1 MQPKMQRFLAKS
13 VSRVGLGPCLR
24 SCVRFFLTGHFIDG
38 PTDRELGNLKLDYV
52 QTAYGYPHMVGH
64 RSELAK
70 AIFDGCKR
78 EKSIQFFFSTA
89 ADQVDVSSDKPSF
102 VAVPRQGGQP
112 RKIETDILLGAD
124 GILNP
129 MGYRASFADL
139 VSLGIKSKTRASLLQ
154 NLGVRAEVE
163 DTGQA
168 CYRIMIKREDLAH
181 DPDLLELLD
190 GDRATRWVGEH
201 KMIIGY
207 PVSNKTIFNISTA
220 QPDVN
225 FAAAPS
231 ATYTTRGS
239 KSTMLS
245 VYSGFCPKIQRLLK
259 LVPEGE
265 VCEWKLRVHQPLPT
279 WFHRSTALV
288 GDACHPTQPHLAQG
302 AAQAI
307 EDAAVLGVV
316 LSRLPDS
323 SPNAIEKAFKVY
335 EKVRKSRA
343 EILVNLAAITGVQ
356 LRLGEGAAKEER
368 NKMLASLKD
377 KKGESPDKW
386 ADQNT
391 QKMTYGHDCMQVT
404 NEELNKMLQVE
415 SLSL

>member
-1 MQPKMQRFLAKS
+1 M
-13 VSRVGLGPCLR
+13 
-24 SCVRFFLTGHFIDG
+24 FFLTHTFSIDG

-52 QTAYGYPHMVGH
+52 QTSYGYPHMVGH

-89 ADQVDVSSDKPSF
+89 ADQIDVSSDKPSF
-102 VAVPRQGGQP
+102 VAVPRQGGDP
-112 RKIETDILLGAD
+112 KKVEADILLGAD
-124 GILNP
+124 GI
-129 MGYRASFADL
+129 
-139 VSLGIKSKTRASLLQ
+139 KSKTRTSILKK
-154 NLGVRAEVE
+154 LGVKAEVE

-201 KMIIGY
+201 RMIIGY

-220 QPDVN
+220 QPDLN

-245 VYSGFCPKIQRLLK
+245 VYSGFCPKIQKLLM

-288 GDACHPTQPHLAQG
+288 GDACHPTLPHLAQG

-323 SPNAIEKAFKVY
+323 SPRAIEKAFKVY
-335 EKVRKSRA
+335 EKVRKNRA

-368 NKMLASLKD
+368 DKMLASLKD